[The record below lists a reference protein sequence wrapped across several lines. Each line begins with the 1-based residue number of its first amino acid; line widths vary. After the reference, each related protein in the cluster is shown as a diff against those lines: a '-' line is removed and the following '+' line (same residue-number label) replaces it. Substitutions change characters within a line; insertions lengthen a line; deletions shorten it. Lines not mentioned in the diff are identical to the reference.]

1 MHFGSHLIDHK
12 QPLFCLASRAY
23 NKKKGERKEEK
34 MSETSTVKWLSYTLN
49 RPSSN
54 GQQAGQAQSIPNLFF
69 NNAVTWWNY

>member
-12 QPLFCLASRAY
+12 QHTI
-23 NKKKGERKEEK
+23 KKKGERKEEK

-54 GQQAGQAQSIPNLFF
+54 GQQEGQAQAIPNLFF
-69 NNAVTWWNY
+69 DDAVAR